1 MPKAGKEKQCRDEN
15 GFKCHTMSEGHV
27 RQMLVV
33 GENAGKYVN
42 EYSKNFKKDFLALLS
57 RRWGTKRVLANMVY
71 QEYIA
76 DKNHSH
82 MNTTQWVTLSE
93 FVKQMGREG
102 ILHVDETEKGL
113 HMAWIDSSPQ
123 AAHQAKEQSELDDE
137 ERMRKLIAEQIEKA
151 QQEQAGRTG
160 PSQSSTLVVPD
171 QDRVLKRDQ
180 ADGPPK
186 LSFGTSIPSVIA
198 TNNAPDPT
206 TIINPLKKTNPLKQA
221 LTNPLKSKSST
232 SATTIMPARRL
243 LGSTTADSASRVTF
257 LGPIGTYSHQVTR
270 KQFSGSEYTLIPC
283 DTIHG
288 AVHALLP
295 TTKQEHQRASWAV
308 IPIENSYFGP
318 VLESAQV
325 LSEPLVKRHTQ
336 SVGLPIKFKIQHSLL
351 AHHLTPT
358 STHRRFKRIYSH
370 PQALGQCSKY
380 IKTKYPGIEEI
391 PTSSTSEAASIVSQ
405 DTSLSSLAIC
415 SASCVDYFMDLDVLD
430 FDIQDAGTENVTTF
444 IVLQSHD

>member
-1 MPKAGKEKQCRDEN
+1 
-15 GFKCHTMSEGHV
+15 
-27 RQMLVV
+27 
-33 GENAGKYVN
+33 
-42 EYSKNFKKDFLALLS
+42 
-57 RRWGTKRVLANMVY
+57 
-71 QEYIA
+71 
-76 DKNHSH
+76 
-82 MNTTQWVTLSE
+82 
-93 FVKQMGREG
+93 
-102 ILHVDETEKGL
+102 
-113 HMAWIDSSPQ
+113 MAWIDSSPQ

-336 SVGLPIKFKIQHSLL
+336 S
-351 AHHLTPT
+351 
-358 STHRRFKRIYSH
+358 
-370 PQALGQCSKY
+370 
-380 IKTKYPGIEEI
+380 
-391 PTSSTSEAASIVSQ
+391 
-405 DTSLSSLAIC
+405 
-415 SASCVDYFMDLDVLD
+415 
-430 FDIQDAGTENVTTF
+430 N
-444 IVLQSHD
+444 LQSSSGIRTMFEIHKNQVSRNRRNTNKFDF